1 MRPIRVG
8 EALYTVGPLAC
19 MHCGAPDHTRDA
31 VGLLT
36 LTCSGKRCRKRWLAL
51 RLPPGTTGAVLL
63 ELYGEDVARAI
74 HRAVCPDADGCSRD
88 ALEAWILPISA
99 TIAQYLQR
107 LPDIPEPLIGWYR
120 ADRMLRSLMGQR

>member
-36 LTCSGKRCRKRWLAL
+36 LSSTGRTWHEPSTGPSAPMR
-51 RLPPGTTGAVLL
+51 TGAA
-63 ELYGEDVARAI
+63 GMR
-74 HRAVCPDADGCSRD
+74 
-88 ALEAWILPISA
+88 
-99 TIAQYLQR
+99 
-107 LPDIPEPLIGWYR
+107 
-120 ADRMLRSLMGQR
+120 